1 VSWLPNSK
9 KMEERRSWLEWPTA
23 RIYDLL
29 LGPPSG
35 WARLV
40 DHLDEA
46 ARQLRVELAARWE
59 VDAELEALRASAMRV
74 QGLVLGGADGPS
86 SLAASVSMAA
96 ELFEGQI
103 DAAIANGVRW
113 GSCSMLVAAM
123 SHFLKLKTE
132 LEVLRSGRNVDLTED
147 EVGAL

>member
-1 VSWLPNSK
+1 
-9 KMEERRSWLEWPTA
+9 
-23 RIYDLL
+23 
-29 LGPPSG
+29 
-35 WARLV
+35 
-40 DHLDEA
+40 
-46 ARQLRVELAARWE
+46 
-59 VDAELEALRASAMRV
+59 
-74 QGLVLGGADGPS
+74 
-86 SLAASVSMAA
+86 MAA

-103 DAAIANGVRW
+103 DAAIANRVRW